1 MIQAWFETSQ
11 AGIIPVLVPDGEVLD
26 IALSLGLSEA
36 DLFSINI
43 PSGATR
49 EARICVLVPKENLNA
64 LYASVFEGNPAAIFH
79 WKETTNGYQQSMGV
93 WLLPP
98 RPLYIVGGGS
108 GVAIVEAV
116 DKRWWWKQSQSNEL
130 NDAAFRAYLYSSDGR
145 WLVEDRGNQSPPAP
159 LFYVTYIRDLLQ
171 VQIEGFDIPA
181 GFSPSVTLSS
191 RFADYVF
198 TPECSLAMALDIILS
213 ACGWML
219 QWDCGSQQL
228 TLVEVGN
235 DINILEGFMDATK
248 RAFRGGQ
255 EAASQDSQPADE
267 LTVVWF
273 GNSNWQKNAFPSLVT
288 ASFPFRT
295 VEGKTHYDNTLGVA
309 DVGVSNF
316 SYQKEFGW
324 ENDLVTDRERSDA
337 GLRILKEPRSL
348 VASNTVAFFNAV
360 YNTNLAPTAGASVG
374 VGWNYDGFV
383 TAIMTVFEARTTV
396 MHGRTMWAGWAN
408 IPMGSYRC
416 TMLRY
421 GLTRSKGE
429 WLPVAL
435 TVCEKDDWILG
446 ADGIPTS
453 NPKEIIASKGMIHAR
468 KLNNGVTQM
477 DVAPPSCRVFPA
489 KITGHEQFSTW
500 KWGYSFVEVEPIV
513 LDVPVSP
520 ISPMT
525 VSIGNW
531 ARTSTTFKARNL
543 IEDSNVYISAG
554 SASNIIAPG
563 VLQSDYTNAAIEP
576 IAIRTNTVVMMVE
589 QFPSSK
595 ENYTLD
601 ADMPPRFW
609 FVMPNAIKVVCQ
621 EQQQ

>member
-1 MIQAWFETSQ
+1 MIQAWFQTSQ

-64 LYASVFEGNPAAIFH
+64 LYASVEAGNPAAIFH
-79 WKETTNGYQQSMGV
+79 WKETTIGYEQSMGV

-116 DKRWWWKQSQSNEL
+116 DCRYWWKQSQSNEL
-130 NDAAFRAYLYSSDGR
+130 NDTAFRAYLYSSDGR

-159 LFYVTYIRDLLQ
+159 LFYVTYIRDMLATQ
-171 VQIEGFDIPA
+171 GQTFDIPA
-181 GFSPSVTLSS
+181 GFAPSVTLSS

-235 DINILEGFMDATK
+235 DINILDGYMDANK
-248 RAFRGGQ
+248 RAFRGGA
-255 EAASQDSQPADE
+255 EAPSQTSQPSDP
-267 LTVVWF
+267 LTVVWY

-324 ENDLVTDRERSDA
+324 ENDLITDRERSSA

-348 VASNTVAFFNAV
+348 VASNTVAFFNAT

-374 VGWNYDGFV
+374 VGWNYDAFV
-383 TAIMTVFEARTTV
+383 TAIMNVFVARTTV
-396 MHGRTMWAGWAN
+396 MHGKTMWAGWAN
-408 IPMGSYRC
+408 LPMGSYRC

-421 GLTRSKGE
+421 GLTRSRGE

-453 NPKEIIASKGMIHAR
+453 NPKEIIASKGMVHAR
-468 KLNNGVTQM
+468 RLSNGVAQM

-489 KITGHEQFSTW
+489 KITTHEQYAAW
-500 KWGYSFVEVEPIV
+500 KFGYNFEEVEPKVTPYTI
-513 LDVPVSP
+513 PQ
-520 ISPMT
+520 T
-525 VSIGNW
+525 TAIGNW
-531 ARTSTTFKARNL
+531 ARKSTTFLARNL
-543 IEDSNVYISAG
+543 IEDSNVYVSAG
-554 SASNIIAPG
+554 NASNIIAPG
-563 VLQSDYTNAAIEP
+563 VLQSDYTNATIEAIP
-576 IAIRTNTVVMMVE
+576 IRNNTVVMMVE
-589 QFPSSK
+589 QFASSK

-601 ADMPPRFW
+601 ADMPPQYW
-609 FVMPNAIKVVCQ
+609 FVMPNAIKVICQ
-621 EQQQ
+621 EQPPQQ